1 MQHDCT
7 LILMLKRQPLIGEKD
22 TVAFFFK
29 GVGGELIIYRE
40 QECSSEQL
48 SKRRWEEWKDLR
60 GRGMS

>member
-7 LILMLKRQPLIGEKD
+7 LTLMLKRQPLIGEKIQCL
-22 TVAFFFK
+22 FFK

-40 QECSSEQL
+40 QESSSEQL
-48 SKRRWEEWKDLR
+48 SKRRWEEWKALR